1 MVLQLVR
8 MQAQM
13 VDLKRSDMTQMVYQ
27 QCHNDT
33 DMHYGKED
41 MPITHGAMARQVF
54 AVSGWHCPVCKE
66 CVFDLGEG
74 MRCVETLEAMI
85 LDSVLD
91 KSLRSA

>member
-1 MVLQLVR
+1 

-41 MPITHGAMARQVF
+41 MTITHGAMARQVF
-54 AVSGWHCPVCKE
+54 CRFGLALPGMQGVC
-66 CVFDLGEG
+66 V
-74 MRCVETLEAMI
+74 
-85 LDSVLD
+85 
-91 KSLRSA
+91 

>member
-1 MVLQLVR
+1 
-8 MQAQM
+8 
-13 VDLKRSDMTQMVYQ
+13 MT
-27 QCHNDT
+27 
-33 DMHYGKED
+33 
-41 MPITHGAMARQVF
+41 ITHGAMARQVF

-74 MRCVETLEAMI
+74 MRCVKTLESMI